1 MIYEVVIGV
10 EVHAQLRTKSKLFCG
25 CGTMFGLSANS
36 QTCPLCLG
44 LPGTLPVINR
54 VAVEMAV
61 RAGLALNCTISANN
75 LFARKNYFYPDL
87 PKGYQISQYEAPICE
102 HGWIEIAASEGK
114 KRVRIRRA
122 HLEEDAGK
130 SVHVTGMNG
139 SRVDL
144 NRAGT
149 PLLEIVTEPDLRSAD
164 EVVAY
169 LKGLRDVLMYLEVCD
184 GNMDEGSFRCEP
196 NLSLR
201 PLGQREFGTKV
212 ELKNINSF
220 KFVKDAVEYEIK
232 RQTKVLNE
240 GGKIHQE
247 TRLWNLDRGET
258 AVMRSKEEAHDYR
271 YFPDPDLVPL
281 KLEKEWIEGCRKQ
294 VIELPAARMQRF
306 VDDFALSEYDAGVL
320 TASKAV
326 ADYFE
331 ACVKL
336 FNQPKTVSNWVMG
349 ELTRELNNSGS
360 DASASPVSP
369 ERLVDLLRLVEQGT
383 ISLKAAREIFPEV
396 YSSGKTPEQIVQEKG
411 LVQVSDEGALDKI
424 IEDVLAKN
432 PTQAAQFK
440 EGKQQ
445 VLGFLVGQ
453 VMKASGG
460 KANPGKVNELLKQKL
475 GGVLYARPVISL
487 EELAQQQ
494 PLNTDQAKVKFQLT
508 NREQSVIEHLAKGWT
523 NKEIANALQI
533 TEETVKEHIKH
544 IMQKTNS
551 TTRTGILDHVFNS

>member
-1 MIYEVVIGV
+1 MMYEVVIGV

-25 CGTMFGLSANS
+25 CGTAFGLAANS

-54 VAVEMAV
+54 AAVEMAV
-61 RAGLALNCTISANN
+61 RAGLALNCTIAADNI
-75 LFARKNYFYPDL
+75 FARKNYFYPDL

-102 HGWIEIAASEGK
+102 HGWIEIAASEGQ

-130 SVHVTGMNG
+130 NVHVAGANG

-169 LKGLRDVLMYLEVCD
+169 VKGLRDVLMYLEVCD
-184 GNMDEGSFRCEP
+184 GNMEEGSFRCEP

-201 PLGQREFGTKV
+201 PLGQKEFGTKV

-232 RQTKVLNE
+232 RQTKVLSE
-240 GGKIHQE
+240 GGKINQE

-258 AVMRSKEEAHDYR
+258 VVMRSKEEAHDYR

-281 KLEKEWIEGCRKQ
+281 KLEKEWIEEFRSSLP
-294 VIELPAARMQRF
+294 ELPAVRAKRF
-306 VDDFALSEYDAGVL
+306 VGEYGLPEYDAGVL
-320 TASKAV
+320 TASKGI

-331 ACVKL
+331 TSVKL

-349 ELTRELNNSGS
+349 ELTRELNNSGT
-360 DASASPVSP
+360 DVSASPVSP
-369 ERLVDLLRLVEQGT
+369 ERLADLLQMVDKGA
-383 ISLKAAREIFPEV
+383 ISLKVAREIFPEV
-396 YSSGKTPEQIVQEKG
+396 YSSGKTPGQIVQEKG
-411 LVQVSDEGALDKI
+411 LTQVSDEGVLGKI
-424 IEDVLAKN
+424 IGEVLEKN
-432 PTQAAQFK
+432 PAQVAQFK
-440 EGKQQ
+440 EGKHQ

-453 VMKASGG
+453 AMKASGG
-460 KANPGKVNELLKQKL
+460 KANPGKVNELLRKRL
-475 GGVLYARPVISL
+475 VGG
-487 EELAQQQ
+487 
-494 PLNTDQAKVKFQLT
+494 
-508 NREQSVIEHLAKGWT
+508 
-523 NKEIANALQI
+523 
-533 TEETVKEHIKH
+533 
-544 IMQKTNS
+544 
-551 TTRTGILDHVFNS
+551 

>member
-25 CGTMFGLSANS
+25 CGTGFGLAANS
-36 QTCPLCLG
+36 RTCPLCLG
-44 LPGTLPVINR
+44 LPGTLPVINQA
-54 VAVEMAV
+54 AVEMAV
-61 RAGLALNCTISANN
+61 RAGLALNCTIATHN

-102 HGWIEIAASEGK
+102 HGWIEIAANEGPR
-114 KRVRIRRA
+114 RVRIRRA

-130 SVHVTGMNG
+130 SVHVAGANG

-149 PLLEIVTEPDLRSAD
+149 PLLEIVTEPDLRSSD

-201 PLGQREFGTKV
+201 PVGQKEFGTKV

-220 KFVKDAVEYEIK
+220 KFVKGAIEYEIK

-240 GGKIHQE
+240 GGTINQE
-247 TRLWNLDRGET
+247 TRLWNLERGET
-258 AVMRSKEEAHDYR
+258 VVMRSKEEAHDYR

-281 KLEKEWIEGCRKQ
+281 KLEQDWIEGCRTH
-294 VIELPAARMQRF
+294 VTELPAARMQRF
-306 VDDFALSEYDAGVL
+306 VGEYGLSEYDAGVL
-320 TASKAV
+320 TASKTV

-349 ELTRELNNSGS
+349 ELTRELKNAGT
-360 DASASPVSP
+360 DPSASPVSP
-369 ERLVDLLRLVEQGT
+369 ERLVGLLRLVEQGA
-383 ISLKAAREIFPEV
+383 ISLKVAREIFPEV
-396 YSSGKTPEQIVQEKG
+396 YSSGKTPEQIVEEKG
-411 LVQVSDEGALDKI
+411 LGQVSDEGALDQI
-424 IEDVLAKN
+424 VGDVLAKN
-432 PTQAAQFK
+432 PVQVAQFK

-460 KANPGKVNELLKQKL
+460 KANPGKVNELLKKRL
-475 GGVLYARPVISL
+475 G
-487 EELAQQQ
+487 
-494 PLNTDQAKVKFQLT
+494 
-508 NREQSVIEHLAKGWT
+508 
-523 NKEIANALQI
+523 
-533 TEETVKEHIKH
+533 
-544 IMQKTNS
+544 
-551 TTRTGILDHVFNS
+551 

>member
-1 MIYEVVIGV
+1 MTYEAVIGV

-25 CGTMFGLSANS
+25 CGTVFGLAANS

-44 LPGTLPVINR
+44 LPGSLPVLNR
-54 VAVEMAV
+54 AAVEMAV
-61 RAGLALNCTISANN
+61 RAGLALNCTIAANN
-75 LFARKNYFYPDL
+75 IFARKNYFYPDL

-102 HGWIEIAASEGK
+102 HGWIEIAVSEGTQ
-114 KRVRIRRA
+114 RVRIRRA

-130 SVHVTGMNG
+130 SVHVAGTNG

-164 EVVAY
+164 AVVAY

-201 PLGQREFGTKV
+201 PLGQKEFGTKV

-220 KFVKDAVEYEIK
+220 KFVKDAIDYEIK
-232 RQTKVLNE
+232 RQTKVLSE
-240 GGKIHQE
+240 GGKINQE

-258 AVMRSKEEAHDYR
+258 AVMRSKEDAHDYR

-281 KLEKEWIEGCRKQ
+281 KLDQEWIEGCRRH
-294 VIELPAARMQRF
+294 VAELPVVRMRRLVSEF
-306 VDDFALSEYDAGVL
+306 GLSEYDAGVL
-320 TASKAV
+320 TASRAI
-326 ADYFE
+326 ADYYE
-331 ACVKL
+331 TCVGL
-336 FNQPKTVSNWVMG
+336 FNQPKIVSNWVMG
-349 ELTRELNNSGS
+349 ELTRELNHSGT

-369 ERLVDLLRLVEQGT
+369 GQLVSLLQLVEQGT
-383 ISLKAAREIFPEV
+383 ISLKVAREIFPEV

-411 LVQVSDEGALDKI
+411 LLKVSDEGALDKI
-424 IEDVLAKN
+424 IGDVLAKN
-432 PTQAAQFK
+432 PTQVAQFK

-460 KANPGKVNELLKQKL
+460 KANPGKVNELLKKKL
-475 GGVLYARPVISL
+475 G
-487 EELAQQQ
+487 
-494 PLNTDQAKVKFQLT
+494 
-508 NREQSVIEHLAKGWT
+508 
-523 NKEIANALQI
+523 
-533 TEETVKEHIKH
+533 
-544 IMQKTNS
+544 
-551 TTRTGILDHVFNS
+551 